1 MSSYIPGSGLK
12 KPLNQLSNPI
22 QPQILKAPPRFVWT
36 RKHWKTDNGTVMKQI
51 EHIPQ
56 LQEAAVLFQSRDYN
70 SQHAYGKFPK
80 YTTFVNLEFRP
91 PPIDRDDILPL
102 SRIPRPVIMPRINPG
117 SAFSSGGSTFSEQNM
132 GISQVEKYLTDRV
145 KPGEIRPTFF
155 APISMPE
162 DNSILP
168 DLETTLPSTSASA
181 GFRFPSGG
189 HTADLAADSRN
200 DMSLQY
206 KSKPVAASS
215 RTTPL
220 TSFNGFDARQNL
232 EFDYNRPQIAVSAGK
247 ASKSLAGLT
256 PVDLEFEYNRPQVS
270 ATSREHFA
278 AVGLTPVDIE
288 LFDNR
293 SSVSAGAGFNPKV
306 ISTLNN
312 GMTSTDVLLEK
323 KIEGGHRQISTPTHQ
338 AIYDQEDRGNSFSNA
353 RVVTDAK
360 AALSY
365 NNVAPTNTTYQS
377 KNLGE
382 RDVFFRQKPG
392 AIGAQHGI
400 HTQGHVKRA
409 GVDVAQVRL
418 KGTNK

>member
-1 MSSYIPGSGLK
+1 M
-12 KPLNQLSNPI
+12 
-22 QPQILKAPPRFVWT
+22 
-36 RKHWKTDNGTVMKQI
+36 KTVQ
-51 EHIPQ
+51 HVPQ

-80 YTTFVNLEFRP
+80 YTTFVNKEFRP
-91 PPIDRDDILPL
+91 PMQDRDDFLPL

-117 SAFSSGGSTFSEQNM
+117 GAFSSGGSAFSEQNM
-132 GISQVEKYLTDRV
+132 GISQVEKFLTDRV

-155 APISMPE
+155 APISMPD

-168 DLETTLPSTSASA
+168 DLETTLPPTSASA

-200 DMSLQY
+200 DMSLRY
-206 KSKPVAASS
+206 KSKPVAATSS
-215 RTTPL
+215 TTPL

-232 EFDYNRPQIAVSAGK
+232 EFDYNRPQISVTAGK
-247 ASKSLAGLT
+247 ASKAVAGMT
-256 PVDLEFEYNRPQVS
+256 PVDLEFEYNRPQVA

-278 AVGLTPVDIE
+278 AAGLTPVDYVE

-293 SSVSAGAGFNPKV
+293 PSVSAGAGFSPNV

-312 GMTSTDVLLEK
+312 GMTSTDILLEK
-323 KIEGGHRQISTPTHQ
+323 KIENTQDNFSTPTHR
-338 AIYDQEDRGNSFSNA
+338 AIYDQEDRERPFAHA

-360 AALSY
+360 MALAHEQH
-365 NNVAPTNTTYQS
+365 APTNTTYQS

-392 AIGAQHGI
+392 AIGAQHGFQ
-400 HTQGHVKRA
+400 TQGHMRRA
-409 GVDVAQVRL
+409 GVDVAPVRL